1 MAQVWNDDAEGSKM
15 DLTVVIPNNFNAKT
29 EFKFKIKGYLEEVL
43 YHTSEEIEVTTT
55 NNITFEQPEGK
66 FFPEEDDQQLK
77 ESFEGPAEYNILL
90 KSNVNSS
97 NTEVVVSSF
106 QLVEL

>member
-1 MAQVWNDDAEGSKM
+1 LIVERFDQDGIRIKGSFEQELKVEMAQVWNDDAEGSKM

-55 NNITFEQPEGK
+55 NNITFE
-66 FFPEEDDQQLK
+66 
-77 ESFEGPAEYNILL
+77 
-90 KSNVNSS
+90 
-97 NTEVVVSSF
+97 
-106 QLVEL
+106 